1 MTHENPA
8 ANQRNPSAIQVRCA
22 SSTLRGVAV
31 MLDLVPLLL
40 LTIALSTSWLS
51 TTALQETS
59 SSWNAI
65 DRVVDL
71 VNHQP
76 SLVINPVLLLA
87 ALFVIWSVVSTI
99 RLGGTPGQRLFGLV
113 ACTRDGR
120 HISTKRAALH
130 ATLAVLTTLLA
141 GLGPLWSLAD
151 PERQTLYDRMTG
163 VLIIHEP
170 ET

>member
-1 MTHENPA
+1 MPQENQP
-8 ANQRNPSAIQVRCA
+8 ANQRHASAIQVKSA
-22 SSTLRGVAV
+22 SSALRAVAL

-51 TTALQETS
+51 TAALQGTT

-71 VNHQP
+71 INHQP

-87 ALFVIWSVVSTI
+87 ALFIIWSVVSTI
-99 RLGGTPGQRLFGLV
+99 KLGGTPGQRLFKLV
-113 ACTRDGR
+113 ACTRSGR
-120 HISTKRAALH
+120 HVGVKRAAIH

-151 PERQTLYDRMTG
+151 PERRTLYDRVAG

-170 ET
+170 DA